1 MVSSRSLPAKIKPA
15 ACNNKASASTLGK
28 AGEGEKPEL
37 LRFHTDADPA
47 RMMSRQEQRSGSDL
61 AFPQARAALLGAPG
75 GNRTPDRRIRRP
87 LLYPLSY
94 WGNSASARPLP
105 GYASKVYSASRQ
117 KMGKTRSAAGPAWSY
132 LSPNNLCG
140 REFSTWR
147 PWVLPARRRLSQAGV
162 ACLGRTIR
170 DRTEE

>member
-105 GYASKVYSASRQ
+105 GYASKSLQCLAPEDGQDEV
-117 KMGKTRSAAGPAWSY
+117 GCWSGMVV
-132 LSPNNLCG
+132 LVPNNLCE
-140 REFSTWR
+140 REFST
-147 PWVLPARRRLSQAGV
+147 WVLPARRHLSQAGV